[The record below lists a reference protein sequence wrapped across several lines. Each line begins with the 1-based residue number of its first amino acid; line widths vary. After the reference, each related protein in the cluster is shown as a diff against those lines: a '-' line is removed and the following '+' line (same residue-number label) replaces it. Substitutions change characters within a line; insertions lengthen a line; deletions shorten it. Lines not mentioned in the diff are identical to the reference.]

1 MKRLRFAEQWNSWA
15 QLLLPPE
22 APAVQRQALRLA
34 FYSGAFALYRTA
46 REAGVSGH
54 FPPTA
59 VDLDMARAL
68 VEELEDFR
76 NNLCKEVPAAFATGT
91 TQ

>member
-15 QLLLPPE
+15 QLLLPPA
-22 APAVQRQALRLA
+22 APAIQRQALRMA

-59 VDLDMARAL
+59 LDLETARGL
-68 VEELEDFR
+68 IEELEDFR
-76 NNLCKEVPAAFATGT
+76 NNLHIEVPAAFRTDT